1 MLWVAG
7 SLDALA
13 MLAAAVPVHAICAED
28 GLKATGIAE
37 GLPPAQ
43 VFTLL
48 FLMLGP
54 FKIVGTYTQLT
65 QGANKR
71 QAQRLACRS
80 IAFASAALLLAG
92 FLGRTI
98 LESYR
103 IPVPTMALTGGLI
116 LFLVAL
122 KTLLDQFQIQAIT
135 SQPVPAPFDPSAAI
149 MPLAFPTIVTPYGVA
164 ALVVLMAVSPDLEA
178 RLVVGEI
185 VVAIMLG
192 NLLIMLLAHK
202 ILPVMRVVLPI
213 LGAVLGVVQ
222 VALGLQIIKNA
233 LVALGV
239 L

>member
-1 MLWVAG
+1 MVVILIVAAAIQTQ
-7 SLDALA
+7 ALA
-13 MLAAAVPVHAICAED
+13 AEHVPAS
-28 GLKATGIAE
+28 GISE

-54 FKIVGTYTQLT
+54 FKIIGPFAQLT
-65 QGANKR
+65 QGADKR
-71 QAQRLACRS
+71 AAQRLACVS
-80 IAFASAALLLAG
+80 IAFASAALLVAG

-98 LESYR
+98 LDSYL

-116 LFLVAL
+116 LSLVAL
-122 KTLLDQFQIQAIT
+122 KNLLDQFQIQPAAD
-135 SQPVPAPFDPSAAI
+135 QPLAAAPIMKVAI
-149 MPLAFPTIVTPYGVA
+149 MPLAFPTIVTPYGIA

-178 RLVVGEI
+178 RWTVGGI

-192 NLLIMLLAHK
+192 NLVIMLLARR
-202 ILPVMRVVLPI
+202 IMPVIGVVLPI

-222 VALGLQIIKNA
+222 VALGLQIIQNA